1 MGNNDF
7 FRASGVNLS
16 YKNGLVITRA
26 VRNVSFSI
34 PERGQALAIVG
45 ESGCG
50 KTSLSRAL
58 QRLLPDNVSELS
70 GSVLLEG
77 EDIFRLTNSEFR
89 KSIRWKKI
97 AWVPQDVAGAFNP
110 IRKIGSHIKVPLR
123 LDKRSATDEEVSRLL
138 ISVGLSAQ
146 DANQYPFE
154 LSGGMR
160 QRALIAMALSLN
172 PSLIILDEPT
182 SALDVSRQGQ
192 VVELLEQLKQQ
203 FSTSYIL
210 ITHNIGV
217 AVAFCDLFAVMY
229 AGRIV
234 EHGTTDEVIKN
245 PLHPYTQKLL
255 KCVPTLES
263 ESVPFIPGEP
273 PDLSKETGGCPF
285 RMRPAIACEAC
296 GDPEPELRHVGG
308 NHFVA
313 CHGVANRC

>member
-1 MGNNDF
+1 MEGNVF
-7 FRASGVNLS
+7 FQASGVNLS

-26 VRNVSFSI
+26 VRNVSFSM
-34 PERGQALAIVG
+34 PKRGQALAVVG

-77 EDIFRLTNSEFR
+77 EDIFRLPQSEFR
-89 KSIRWKKI
+89 KNIRWKKI

-110 IRKIGSHIKVPLR
+110 IRKIGSHIKVPL
-123 LDKRSATDEEVSRLL
+123 LLGKRSATDEEVIRLL
-138 ISVGLSAQ
+138 VSVGLSAH

-160 QRALIAMALSLN
+160 QRALIAMALALN
-172 PSLIILDEPT
+172 PCLIILDEPT

-217 AVAFCDLFAVMY
+217 AAVFCDLFAVMY

-234 EHGTTDEVIKN
+234 ERGTTAEVVKN

-263 ESVPFIPGEP
+263 ESVPFILGEP
-273 PDLSKETGGCPF
+273 PDLSKDTGGCPF
-285 RMRPAIACEAC
+285 RMRPAVACASC
-296 GDPEPELRHVGG
+296 GDLEPELRHVGG

-313 CHGVANRC
+313 CHGACM